1 MIKFIN
7 YTIILCN
14 TMGLQSACKI
24 HSNIFT
30 KKYDDGKVSRVNRH
44 LQFVCSVSSWSLE
57 VRENSW

>member
-1 MIKFIN
+1 
-7 YTIILCN
+7 
-14 TMGLQSACKI
+14 MGLQSACKI